1 MFTSNYLNYIICA
14 GMGEKIGCQRAFFRA
29 AAVVFFPYL
38 SWWQGNV
45 RELARPGHVVNDGV
59 SPV

>member
-29 AAVVFFPYL
+29 AAVVFAHTCLGGKEL
-38 SWWQGNV
+38 SG
-45 RELARPGHVVNDGV
+45 RLRGPDIG
-59 SPV
+59 